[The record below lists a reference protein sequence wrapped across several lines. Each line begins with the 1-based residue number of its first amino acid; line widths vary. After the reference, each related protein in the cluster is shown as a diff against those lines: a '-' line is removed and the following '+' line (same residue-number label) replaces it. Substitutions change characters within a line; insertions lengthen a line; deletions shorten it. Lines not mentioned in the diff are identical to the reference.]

1 MKVIILAGGSGT
13 RLWPLSRE
21 KHPKQFLK
29 LFDGKSFL
37 KMTYERALSLVD
49 HKDIVVITHQD
60 YEHKVRN
67 DLYPYEGYSLI
78 AEPLKKNTG
87 PAVALGLLYLKEIMK
102 VDDEEVVAV
111 LASDHLIRPE
121 EEFAGYLKF
130 AERVAQEDFLVAFG
144 IIPTR
149 PEENFGYIKA
159 GKLLK
164 EHENKNAYLIDK
176 FIEKPGWERAEEML
190 KEGAFFWNSGN
201 FLFNLGLGFE
211 EFRLNAP
218 EVYGLMLEGYEGF
231 VENYFRLPDRSFDYI
246 VMEKTKRGVVVPMDI
261 FWSDVGSFDGLYS
274 IMEKDERDN
283 ACVGRGIC
291 FDSEGNL
298 VYSNGKLVCLV
309 DIQDT
314 VVVEDRD
321 AVLVMRR
328 GSAAKVRDVVRLL
341 KERGLREAY
350 YHLEKSY
357 EWGTE
362 LLLESGDGYHIHKV
376 SILPGRGTGRRM
388 HMHHNRS
395 WTVLRGTLQISIGSE
410 KSYYTSGESLHAYRT
425 TPYSIEN
432 TGFIVAELLQI
443 SMGEYVEDDDIIFLE
458 GPS

>member
-1 MKVIILAGGSGT
+1 MKVLILAGGSGT

-29 LFDGKSFL
+29 LFEGKSFL
-37 KMTYERALSLVD
+37 KLTYERALRLVD
-49 HKDIVVITHQD
+49 HKDIVIVTNEEYQ
-60 YEHKVRN
+60 HKVVN
-67 DLYPYEGYSLI
+67 DLYPYEGYSVI
-78 AEPLKKNTG
+78 VETYRRNTG
-87 PAVALGLLYLKEIMK
+87 PAVALGLLYIKEFLM

-111 LASDHLIRPE
+111 LASDHLIKPE
-121 EEFAGYLKF
+121 ESFVEYMKF
-130 AERVAQEDFLVAFG
+130 AEDIAKEGYLVTFG
-144 IIPTR
+144 VKPTR
-149 PEENFGYIKA
+149 PEVNFGYIRAGGTIEEYGRLKA
-159 GKLLK
+159 
-164 EHENKNAYLIDK
+164 YTIDE
-176 FIEKPGWERAEEML
+176 FIEKPERERAEKML
-190 KEGAFFWNSGN
+190 KEGFYFWNSGN
-201 FLFNLGLGFE
+201 FVFKLGVVFDE
-211 EFRLNAP
+211 YRLNAP
-218 EVYGLMLEGYEGF
+218 EIYGFMLEGYHGF
-231 VENYFRLPDRSFDYI
+231 LENYSRLPDISFDYI
-246 VMEKTKRGVVVPMDI
+246 EMEKTKRGAVVPMDI

-291 FDSEGNL
+291 LDSEGNL

-341 KERGLREAY
+341 KEKGLREAY

-362 LLLESGDGYHIHKV
+362 LLLESGDGYRIHKV
-376 SILPGRGTGRRM
+376 SILPGRGTGLRM
-388 HMHHNRS
+388 HMHHSRS

-410 KSYYTSGESLHAYRT
+410 KSYYTSGESFHAYRT
-425 TPYSIEN
+425 T
-432 TGFIVAELLQI
+432 
-443 SMGEYVEDDDIIFLE
+443 
-458 GPS
+458 